1 MLYIICNQSQKYQKQ
16 VDLICQKIGLRDYQ
30 IYDPK
35 SYNSDR
41 SFTYVLILGDYK
53 GSRPNAKKVWQ
64 LPAPDT
70 ELSREEK
77 DKIFKSFVGI
87 QKFLLT
93 QNQPTEVKG
102 QDIPRLKDLEE
113 FLKEFK
119 GQVMEL
125 KLPNG
130 SVIGVYPD
138 NERLEMKYPV
148 ENHASTL
155 LNLSRIKEIFDVTR
169 VTVKDL

>member
-1 MLYIICNQSQKYQKQ
+1 MICE
-16 VDLICQKIGLRDYQ
+16 KIGLRDYQ
-30 IYDPK
+30 VYDPK
-35 SYNSDR
+35 SYDLNR
-41 SFTYVLILGDYK
+41 SFTYVLILGEYK
-53 GSRPNAKKVWQ
+53 GERPKAKKVWQ
-64 LPAPDT
+64 LPTPDP

-77 DKIFKSFVGI
+77 EKIFKSFMGI

-113 FLKEFK
+113 FLKEFR

-130 SVIGVYPD
+130 SIVGVYPD

-155 LNLSRIKEIFDVTR
+155 LNLARIKDIFDVTR
-169 VTVKDL
+169 VTVRDL